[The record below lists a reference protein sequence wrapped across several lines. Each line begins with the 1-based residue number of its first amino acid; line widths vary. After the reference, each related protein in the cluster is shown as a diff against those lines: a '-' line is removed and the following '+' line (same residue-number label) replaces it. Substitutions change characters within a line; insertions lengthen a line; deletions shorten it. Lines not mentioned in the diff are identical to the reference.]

1 MEISFTHTGQWL
13 YGNKMQARR
22 YYHVISD
29 YECHRHHLLQKSNAH
44 QSFISAQ
51 KFQIIGL
58 LGPGMVGVF
67 CKSLF
72 PAVFPTS
79 SPTGQ
84 LQEHL
89 SAFPCASCTLLPA
102 CHLPSSPTQSSEDM
116 VRAMCH
122 GQSSLQSPLLT
133 FHQHGSHYANHG
145 LEKHRQGNAVSFRRA
160 SLVGCFKREGY
171 SQLASALP
179 LSGLVN
185 ILLALETVFP
195 MSARE
200 RRLDFLVW
208 CRCFLS
214 SV

>member
-1 MEISFTHTGQWL
+1 MEFVVSLPFL
-13 YGNKMQARR
+13 MLFLP
-22 YYHVISD
+22 
-29 YECHRHHLLQKSNAH
+29 HLLHTSCG
-44 QSFISAQ
+44 STS
-51 KFQIIGL
+51 
-58 LGPGMVGVF
+58 P
-67 CKSLF
+67 LF
-72 PAVFPTS
+72 
-79 SPTGQ
+79 
-84 LQEHL
+84 L
-89 SAFPCASCTLLPA
+89 CCCILLPT
-102 CHLPSSPTQSSEDM
+102 CHLPSSPTPSSEDM

-122 GQSSLQSPLLT
+122 GRSSHQSPPLMCY
-133 FHQHGSHYANHG
+133 QYGSCYANCG
-145 LEKHRQGNAVSFRRA
+145 LEKHYHGNGVSFWRA
-160 SLVGCFKREGY
+160 SLVGCFKTEGY